1 MFCLDCVAA
10 SPLMNRFL
18 ADIEEL
24 QGGDSVTGSELVV
37 LEELLAYAE
46 MIKL

>member
-1 MFCLDCVAA
+1 
-10 SPLMNRFL
+10 MNRFL

-24 QGGDSVTGSELVV
+24 QGGDETTGAQLVI

-46 MIKL
+46 IIKL